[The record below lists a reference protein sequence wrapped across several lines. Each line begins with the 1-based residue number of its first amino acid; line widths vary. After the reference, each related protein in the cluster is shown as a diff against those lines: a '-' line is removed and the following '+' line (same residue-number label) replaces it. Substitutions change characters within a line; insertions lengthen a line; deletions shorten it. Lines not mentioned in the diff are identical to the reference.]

1 MFASFWRFLIV
12 TLFGLALILYIASI
26 GEGMENLKMEGD
38 YFENVPRTLKY
49 FFLWVLPY
57 WWFLLLTAG
66 MIIAFALI
74 IIKKKRSKN
83 VE

>member
-1 MFASFWRFLIV
+1 MFKSFWKFLVV

-26 GEGMENLKMEGD
+26 GEGMENLKMEGS

-57 WWFLLLTAG
+57 WWFILLTAG
-66 MIIAFALI
+66 I
-74 IIKKKRSKN
+74 IISAALTIIKREKAARM
-83 VE
+83 